1 MEGCEN
7 DFWTLVCVKI
17 MHVQIFGPVLGAVF
31 AFALVLSCAVM
42 RVYDIFTHQLT

>member
-17 MHVQIFGPVLGAVF
+17 MHVQIFGPVEFVVLAVEGKTGSVSGK
-31 AFALVLSCAVM
+31 L
-42 RVYDIFTHQLT
+42 